1 MMGKE
6 EILKHIK
13 ATRLWLDKAE
23 KWVEKNNLVRGLLVL
38 FLASAEIQGP
48 LKESVEERKVTP
60 YIAGR
65 HLNLRYLP
73 AIGIAATFLVI
84 SFAVGYL
91 WLNTRPSSVMV
102 SKPEVKTITNETPKV
117 SRQRVFPPSL
127 VKTASVKPEVLP
139 KVSSPRRVER
149 VRLPARK
156 ISQPRAKEEV
166 KVHAKLSQPSP
177 EVMGTKK
184 DSLAPTASDLDLLEL
199 VRIAEKTLR
208 EGGE

>member
-23 KWVEKNNLVRGLLVL
+23 KWVEKNNLIRGLLVL

-60 YIAGR
+60 YIAGK

-73 AIGIAATFLVI
+73 AMGIAATLLVI

-91 WLNTRPSSVMV
+91 WLNSRSSSVMV
-102 SKPEVKTITNETPKV
+102 SKPKVKTITKETPKV
-117 SRQRVFPPSL
+117 SRQRVSPPAL
-127 VKTASVKPEVLP
+127 VKTTPAKPEVLP
-139 KVSSPRRVER
+139 KVSSPGGVER
-149 VRLPARK
+149 VRLEARR

-166 KVHAKLSQPSP
+166 KVYAKSSP
-177 EVMGTKK
+177 EVMGTQKG
-184 DSLAPTASDLDLLEL
+184 SLAPTTSDLDLLEL

-208 EGGE
+208 EGVE